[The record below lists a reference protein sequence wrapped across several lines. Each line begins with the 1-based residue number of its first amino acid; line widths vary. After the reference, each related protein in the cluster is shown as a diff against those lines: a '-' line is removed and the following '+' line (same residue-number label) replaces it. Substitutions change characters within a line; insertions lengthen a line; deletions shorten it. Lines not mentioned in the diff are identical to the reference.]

1 MSAWMDWIR
10 DVALNRIDTVER
22 NLRAHPERSPLFARA
37 VRDLHAAL
45 DETEAHPNVE
55 LTARD
60 ELWMGYT
67 AALALEM
74 YLAGARDG
82 GRVHHAFVTGE
93 LPGREIQERKGEKW
107 DDATDA

>member
-10 DVALNRIDTVER
+10 EAALSRIDTVER
-22 NLRAHPERSPLFARA
+22 DLRAHPERSPLFDKA
-37 VRDLHAAL
+37 VRELHAAL
-45 DETEAHPNVE
+45 DETEAHPNEE

-60 ELWMGYT
+60 NLWMGYT

-82 GRVHHAFVTGE
+82 GRVYHAFVTGE
-93 LPGREIQERKGEKW
+93 LPGGAIQERKGEKRH
-107 DDATDA
+107 DATNA

>member
-22 NLRAHPERSPLFARA
+22 DLRAHPERSPQFDRAARE
-37 VRDLHAAL
+37 LHAAL
-45 DETEAHPNVE
+45 DETEVHPNAQ

-60 ELWMGYT
+60 DLWTGYA

-82 GRVHHAFVTGE
+82 GRVYHAFVTGE
-93 LPGREIQERKGEKW
+93 LPGGAIQERKGEKRH
-107 DDATDA
+107 DATNA